1 MSAQLR
7 LPREPM
13 KLDETVIQRP
23 KDILRAFVLQA
34 ELGGLDDQQAA
45 AAAGMDPSSWSQ
57 FKTGTRG
64 IKPLELMGFDGQC
77 GNQLVLAYWAWN
89 SGFVLTPRES
99 ELERRLRLKD
109 EEVTRLKGENRLL
122 REIAVGKAA

>member
-1 MSAQLR
+1 MSTQLR

-13 KLDETVIQRP
+13 KLDDMIIAQP
-23 KDILRAFVLQA
+23 KDMLRAFILQA

-45 AAAGMDPSSWSQ
+45 AASGMDPSSWSQ

-64 IKPLELMGFDGQC
+64 IKPLELRSFDAQC
-77 GNQLVLAYWAWN
+77 GNHLVLSHWAWV
-89 SGFVLTPRES
+89 SGYVLTPRES

-109 EEVTRLKGENRLL
+109 EENKELRSENRLL

>member
-1 MSAQLR
+1 MNQLR

-13 KLDETVIQRP
+13 TLDETIIQQP
-23 KDILRAFVLQA
+23 KDLLRAFILQA

-64 IKPLELMGFDGQC
+64 IKPLELRNFEQQC
-77 GNQLVLAYWAWN
+77 GNQLVLANWAWA

-99 ELERRLRLKD
+99 ELERRLRLER
-109 EEVTRLKGENRLL
+109 EENDRLARENKLL
-122 REIAVGKAA
+122 RELMQGRAV

>member
-1 MSAQLR
+1 MSAQLQ

-13 KLDETVIQRP
+13 RLDETVIRSP
-23 KDILRAFVLQA
+23 KDMLRAFVLQA

-57 FKTGTRG
+57 FKNGMRG
-64 IKPLELMGFDGQC
+64 IKPLELRNFDGQC
-77 GNQLVLAYWAWN
+77 GNQLVLHYWAWT

-109 EEVTRLKGENRLL
+109 EENRKLKDENRLL

>member
-1 MSAQLR
+1 MSTQLR

-13 KLDETVIQRP
+13 KLDESIISQP
-23 KDILRAFVLQA
+23 KDLLRAFILQA

-45 AAAGMDPSSWSQ
+45 SAAGMDPSTWSM
-57 FKTGTRG
+57 FKNGARG
-64 IKPLELMGFDGQC
+64 IKPLELITFDQQC
-77 GNQLVLAYWAWN
+77 GNQLVLANWAWR

-99 ELERRLRLKD
+99 ELERRIRIKD
-109 EEVTRLKGENRLL
+109 EENKKLRDENRLL

>member
-1 MSAQLR
+1 MT
-7 LPREPM
+7 
-13 KLDETVIQRP
+13 LDETIIQQP
-23 KDILRAFVLQA
+23 KDLLRAFILQA

-64 IKPLELMGFDGQC
+64 IKPLELRNFEQQC
-77 GNQLVLAYWAWN
+77 GNQLVLANWAWA

-99 ELERRLRLKD
+99 ELERRLRLER
-109 EEVTRLKGENRLL
+109 EENERLARENKLL
-122 REIAVGKAA
+122 RELMQGRAV

>member
-64 IKPLELMGFDGQC
+64 IKPLELKSFDEQC
-77 GNQLVLAYWAWN
+77 GNQLVLSYWAWS
-89 SGFVLTPRES
+89 SGYVLTPRET
-99 ELERRLRLKD
+99 ELQRRLRLKD
-109 EEVTRLKGENRLL
+109 EENAKLKDENRLL
-122 REIAVGKAA
+122 REIAVGKVG

>member
-1 MSAQLR
+1 MSQLR

-13 KLDETVIQRP
+13 KLDEVVIQRP

-64 IKPLELMGFDGQC
+64 IKPLELKSFDEQC
-77 GNQLVLAYWAWN
+77 GNQLVLSYWAWT
-89 SGFVLTPRES
+89 SGFTLTPRET
-99 ELERRLRLKD
+99 ELQRRLRLKD
-109 EEVTRLKGENRLL
+109 EENAKLKDENRLL
-122 REIAVGKAA
+122 REIAVGKA

>member
-57 FKTGTRG
+57 FKNGTRG
-64 IKPLELMGFDGQC
+64 IKPLELKTFDNEC
-77 GNQLVLAYWAWN
+77 GNQLVLAYWAWS

-109 EEVTRLKGENRLL
+109 EQVKKLQDENRLL